1 MTERTMPSIEMKIIS
16 IASLLA
22 TYIKKKKMAAHLTG
36 DIFTWISIY
45 YCKILISKLTGI
57 LSTQILW
64 KGFGGINTRTTKS
77 AMVKTQQDE
86 AINLQNF
93 VNGCQSCAS
102 LGTAVHLIHGKS
114 VEMRIPEI
122 SVYNSSYIFK

>member
-1 MTERTMPSIEMKIIS
+1 MPSIEMKIIS

-22 TYIKKKKMAAHLTG
+22 TYIKKKKKKMAAHLTGGG